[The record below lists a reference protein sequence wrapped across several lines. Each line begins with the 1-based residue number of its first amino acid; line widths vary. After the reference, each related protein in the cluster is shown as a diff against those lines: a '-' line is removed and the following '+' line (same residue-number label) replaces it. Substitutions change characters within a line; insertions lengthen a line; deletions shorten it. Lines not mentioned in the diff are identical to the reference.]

1 MREDRRDYY
10 EVLGVPR
17 DADAKTIKAAFR
29 KLALRHHPDRSKEP
43 DAEERFKEVAEAYA
57 VLRDPQKRADYDARG
72 FSGVSGLTEEDL
84 FHGID
89 LEDLFSG
96 LGFDLGGLGGLFGRG
111 FTMGSA
117 GPPRG
122 RDIEVPLVIPLE
134 RVAHGGEERVTV
146 RRPSVCSACGGSR
159 AAPGTEV
166 KPCQACGGSGQHL
179 ETSLR
184 GNVQF
189 RTATPCATCHGRG
202 ERIEKPCPRCAGR
215 GETFV
220 EESYSVRIPVGAKEG
235 LALRIPAKGFPAPV
249 AGGVAGDL
257 FVVLRTAPDP
267 RFQRR
272 GPHLWREE
280 TVGIPDAVLGTTL
293 DVPGLESR
301 IRVSVPPGTQPDTV
315 LRVRGKGL
323 PRAAGADP
331 GDLYL
336 VVHVRVPERL
346 DDEQRALYEKLRSR
360 DRAS

>member
-84 FHGID
+84 FGGID
-89 LEDLFSG
+89 FEDLFSG

-111 FTMGSA
+111 FTMGRA

-360 DRAS
+360 DRPS